1 MRHFRLDRMQKV
13 EVLNEGFQ
21 PRPEFSLARHLETMS
36 EHDQRIPVR
45 IWFSQRALDRARR
58 ESFVSI
64 TEELTTP
71 DGAQISMATFSL
83 NWLAAWILS
92 FGGEAE
98 ALEPEELRMMV
109 RETSRGV
116 LERHLDHEPQLV

>member
-1 MRHFRLDRMQKV
+1 
-13 EVLNEGFQ
+13 
-21 PRPEFSLARHLETMS
+21 MS

-116 LERHLDHEPQLV
+116 LERHLDHQPQLV